1 MRNHFVYKDKEV
13 KRFNHVT
20 VVEGSSHMKES
31 TIHYLNTLSADI
43 SDLLWSLDDYEETTG
58 RSKCAPE
65 DTYDEK
71 KGLIVASRKAELK
84 AVKRYL
90 SKVDELK
97 KNLEKITD
105 LVNDIEDQLDF
116 KMVRLSLE
124 LVRNAREKGGE

>member
-20 VVEGSSHMKES
+20 VVEGSSGIKLS
-31 TIHYLNTLSADI
+31 TVHYLDALSMDI
-43 SDLLWSLDDYEETTG
+43 SDTLWHLSGSKETTG

-65 DTYDEK
+65 DNYDEK

-84 AVKRYL
+84 AVKHYL
-90 SKVDELK
+90 KKVDELK
-97 KNLEKITD
+97 RTLEKMTD
-105 LVNDIEDQLDF
+105 LVNDMEDQLDF
-116 KMVRLSLE
+116 KMVNLSLE

>member
-1 MRNHFVYKDKEV
+1 MRNHFVYKDKDV

-31 TIHYLNTLSADI
+31 TIHYLDVLAMDI
-43 SDLLWSLDDYEETTG
+43 SGTLWHLGSCKETTG

-65 DTYDEK
+65 DKYDEK

-90 SKVDELK
+90 SQVDKLK
-97 KNLEKITD
+97 KNLEKMTD
-105 LVNDIEDQLDF
+105 LVHDIEDQLDF